1 MIVNYKLTNY
11 KELVNALNIDAMP
24 SNIDMFYDLSYQL
37 STYIFDY
44 RMNHGLSQK
53 DLAKILQIKQSMVS
67 KLESGNYNITLENI
81 CNVMAKL
88 DTNITLE
95 FESVEHILSQSSS
108 YDQNI
113 KTTEP
118 ISIDDIKKLGAAS

>member
-1 MIVNYKLTNY
+1 MNYKLTNY